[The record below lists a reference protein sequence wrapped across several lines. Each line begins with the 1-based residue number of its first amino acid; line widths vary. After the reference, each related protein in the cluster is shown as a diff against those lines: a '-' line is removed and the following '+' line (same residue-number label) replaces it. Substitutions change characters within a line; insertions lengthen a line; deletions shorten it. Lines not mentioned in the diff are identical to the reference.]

1 MTDELAGKVAIV
13 TGGAS
18 GLGEGL
24 ARRFAAEG
32 AKVLIADVDRDGGAA
47 LAADI
52 GANAQFVEADVS
64 DMGQVSDLVTT
75 AVDRFGGLHVMVNNA
90 GVSGTMHFRLLDD
103 DLADFHK
110 VMSVNLLAVMAGT
123 RDAARHMKDN
133 GGGSIINVTSIG
145 GILAGGGVMTYRA
158 SKAAVIQF
166 TKSAAIELAH
176 YEIRVNAIAPG
187 NIRTG
192 IVRKSATGED
202 LEKLEEFEARI
213 REQMRNDRP
222 LKREGTVEDVAEA
235 ALYFATDRSRYVT
248 GTVLPVDGGTVA
260 GKVIVRKSPADAG
273 GASYLAIVRAVD
285 VLSNQPRVAAPVRPE
300 YVVRRVVEL
309 DQFEHAGTAACSA
322 PIRRRRQGHVRYCAQ
337 RATEVE
343 VRQARPR
350 STGRPPPE
358 TSSPRRPCSGAHSPV
373 YRANVH

>member
-1 MTDELAGKVAIV
+1 MTDELAGKAAIV

-166 TKSAAIELAH
+166 TKSAALELAH

-260 GKVIVRKSPADAG
+260 GKVIVRKPKANSG
-273 GASYLAIVRAVD
+273 GA
-285 VLSNQPRVAAPVRPE
+285 
-300 YVVRRVVEL
+300 
-309 DQFEHAGTAACSA
+309 
-322 PIRRRRQGHVRYCAQ
+322 
-337 RATEVE
+337 
-343 VRQARPR
+343 
-350 STGRPPPE
+350 
-358 TSSPRRPCSGAHSPV
+358 TS
-373 YRANVH
+373 